1 MRIQE
6 SKLSGIGLVLRPP
19 SAYTHTWHGVVCCA
33 MARKAAVV
41 TLSPEERK
49 TLQTWAA
56 SRTEPYRKVQRAR
69 VVLLAA
75 EGKPNSTLA
84 MEVGL
89 ARRMV
94 IQWRRRFIEERL
106 GGLLDR
112 PRSGRPRTYTDADRL
127 RVVETACTKTPP
139 DATHWSVRSLAE
151 ATGVGRDVVH
161 QILRQNR
168 LKPHRVGTFSQSPDP
183 HFAAKVTDIVGLYMN
198 PPENAVVLCVDEKT
212 QVQAL
217 DRTQP
222 MLPMRPDQIERH
234 THDYK
239 RNGTVQLYAALAVHA
254 GHVTPRVEE
263 RHRSRE
269 FIAFMNQLLRIYP
282 EGELHVILDNV
293 ATHRSEKVH
302 TWHAKPKHRRVVFH
316 FLPTYSSWLNQVE
329 VLFNLV
335 QAKVIRRGRFP
346 SKQDLT
352 AKLLAYIERF
362 NQERRVFRW
371 TRTAHDLL
379 RSRTS
384 RTRH

>member
-1 MRIQE
+1 MYI
-6 SKLSGIGLVLRPP
+6 
-19 SAYTHTWHGVVCCA
+19 HTWHGVVWYA

-41 TLSPEERK
+41 TLSDEERK
-49 TLQTWAA
+49 TLETWAA

-69 VVLLAA
+69 LVLLAA
-75 EGKPNSTLA
+75 EGRPNLSIA
-84 MEVGL
+84 GEVGL

-94 IQWRRRFIEERL
+94 IQWRERFIKERL

-112 PRSGRPRTYTDADRL
+112 PRPGRPRTYTDADRL

-168 LKPHRVGTFSQSPDP
+168 LQPHRVGTFSESPDP
-183 HFAAKVTDIVGLYMN
+183 DFAAKVIDVVGLYMN
-198 PPENAVVLCVDEKT
+198 PPDNAIVLCVDEKT
-212 QVQAL
+212 QIQAL

-239 RNGTVQLYAALAVHA
+239 RNGTVQLYAALEVHG
-254 GHVTPRVEE
+254 GHVIPRIEN

-269 FIAFMNQLLRIYP
+269 FIAFMNQLLKIYP
-282 EGELHVILDNV
+282 AGQLHVVLDNV
-293 ATHRSEKVH
+293 SAHRSEKVH
-302 TWHAKPKHRRVVFH
+302 TWHAQPKHQRVVFH
-316 FLPTYSSWLNQVE
+316 FIPTYSSWLNRVE

-362 NQERRVFRW
+362 NREKRVFRW
-371 TRTAHDLL
+371 TKTADEILE
-379 RSRTS
+379 SCTS